1 MHILISLS
9 FVKKSIMKIQEMFDV
24 LGLTVETVNQLIV
37 DVNLYNFQHPEKPMS
52 VIDLSADIDTI
63 TMTQMP
69 MIGRAIA
76 KERGREFLD
85 DEKKQPLHFDTNA
98 MRYGSLEVAKYYD
111 AEHLFQ

>member
-1 MHILISLS
+1 
-9 FVKKSIMKIQEMFDV
+9 MKIQEMFNA
-24 LGLTVETVNQLIV
+24 LGLTAETVNQLLA

-52 VIDLSADIDTI
+52 VIALNADIDTI

-69 MIGRAIA
+69 LIGRAIA

-85 DEKKQPLHFDTNA
+85 DERKHPLHFDTNA
-98 MRYGSLEVAKYYD
+98 MRYGSLEVAKYYN